1 MKTATIGRLALAM
14 SLAVTV
20 GACASSQMHSNTV
33 SRNDVGTMQ
42 RAWSGEI
49 LGYSN
54 VTIGGTKS
62 GAGAAVGA
70 ASGGAIGAQFGG
82 GTDDKILAG
91 VAGAIAGALIGDA
104 VEESAT
110 KQPGYQYEIRLDN
123 GEVTYIIV
131 PADHPPY
138 ARGTRVDIVEGRNG
152 RARIVPRY

>member
-1 MKTATIGRLALAM
+1 MKIQTFGRLALAM

-20 GACASSQMHSNTV
+20 GACASSQMRSDTV
-33 SRNDVGTMQ
+33 SRNDVGAMQ
-42 RAWSGEI
+42 RSWSGQV

-54 VTIGGTKS
+54 VTIGGKKS
-62 GAGAAVGA
+62 GAGATVGA
-70 ASGGAIGAQFGG
+70 VSGGAIGAQFGG

-123 GEVTYIIV
+123 GEIVYIV
-131 PADHPPY
+131 QPADHPAY
-138 ARGTRVDIVEGRNG
+138 ARGTRVDLVEGRNG
-152 RARIVPRY
+152 RVRIVPRY